1 MSKPKHTAKL
11 VITSIV
17 TSIIVVAIIALLF
30 VKFLVPIYNIS
41 EDAIYSVLIKILPLI
56 LGFILIQI
64 GVMAGKKNEDDYK
77 DQIDKLPPNAY
88 TDPLM
93 MNPTDDPKASS
104 YGSKEMPI
112 RTQTIDN
119 VVSSEQVQPT
129 EVVKEVVKPVTI
141 ETVREVPVPI
151 YKVDSQT
158 AEIKTIIETPV
169 EKIVYQEKEVP
180 VEVVKEV
187 PVEVVKEVIKEV
199 PVEVVKEVPVVVEKE
214 VIKEVPVDVI
224 KEVIKEVP
232 IEVVKE
238 VPVEVVKEVI
248 KEVPVEAIKEVPVEV
263 IKEVEK
269 EVVKEVPT
277 SQSVQMVEDVV
288 LDLDGIITEEIESAK
303 REHYDLSMLYI
314 YNDNDATEENI
325 KTTLGEDYVFNYQL
339 GCLVILP
346 FNNAQE
352 AEAIKEKAQA
362 RFTGATISL
371 ATLKDGMDKDKL
383 LKALF

>member
-56 LGFILIQI
+56 IGFVLIQI

-93 MNPTDDPKASS
+93 VNPKDDPKATS
-104 YGSKEMPI
+104 YGPKEVPI
-112 RTQTIDN
+112 RTQTIETT
-119 VVSSEQVQPT
+119 SPSEQVQPT
-129 EVVKEVVKPVTI
+129 EVVKEVVKPIPVETI
-141 ETVREVPVPI
+141 REVPVAI
-151 YKVDSQT
+151 HKVETQT
-158 AEIKTIIETPV
+158 AEVRTIIETPV
-169 EKIVYQEKEVP
+169 EKIVYQEKQVP
-180 VEVVKEV
+180 VEVIKEV

-199 PVEVVKEVPVVVEKE
+199 PVEVVKEVPVEVIKE
-214 VIKEVPVDVI
+214 VEVVKEVPVDVI

-248 KEVPVEAIKEVPVEV
+248 KEVPVEVIKEVPVEV
-263 IKEVEK
+263 EVEK
-269 EVVKEVPT
+269 EVVREVPT
-277 SQSVQMVEDVV
+277 AAAIETVEDVE
-288 LDLDGIITEEIESAK
+288 LDLDGIIEAEIESAK
-303 REHYDLSMLYI
+303 REAYDLSMLYI
-314 YNDNDATEENI
+314 YNDDTATTESI
-325 KTTLGEDYVFNYQL
+325 KVALNEDYVFDYQL
-339 GCLVILP
+339 GHLIILP
-346 FNNAQE
+346 FNNEAE
-352 AEAIKEKAQA
+352 AEAIKATAELKFAD
-362 RFTGATISL
+362 ATISI
-371 ATLKDGMDKDKL
+371 ASLKPGMDKDKL